1 MAERT
6 ILWSGASN
14 KQYKYWIYDVNTS
27 FKDEPGNYIYAK
39 ESSPGRWSPIYIGE
53 TESLEDRL
61 SNHPK
66 LPCIRRHGGTH
77 VHVHIS
83 SSDEEVRRAEE
94 ADLLEKWNPPCN
106 KE

>member
-53 TESLEDRL
+53 TESLTDYR
-61 SNHPK
+61 
-66 LPCIRRHGGTH
+66 ITR
-77 VHVHIS
+77 S
-83 SSDEEVRRAEE
+83 SLA
-94 ADLLEKWNPPCN
+94 
-106 KE
+106 